1 MSTAITL
8 LGIIAAGIVYL
19 MVDEWIAR
27 DNYEIRKFK
36 LGQLDPVPK
45 FFHVDAN
52 FIDLA
57 HDILHL
63 GAYNPDSFGIF
74 IQAVDNILQMRF
86 DIERRVLA
94 PCDLNFSVAKDN
106 YDTAIVA
113 LESINLSIPSKEKL
127 YKLHL
132 RNAVKLAHLYILR
145 NLDSMRESCYMDAR
159 KVGLSPSMPYI
170 PSGLDPI

>member
-1 MSTAITL
+1 MSTL
-8 LGIIAAGIVYL
+8 LTVLGVIVAGIVYL
-19 MVDEWIAR
+19 MVDEWRAR
-27 DNYEIRKFK
+27 EEYTIRKFK
-36 LGQLDPVPK
+36 LSQLTPVPE

-57 HDILHL
+57 HDVLHL

-74 IQAVDNILQMRF
+74 IQAVDNVLQMRY
-86 DIERRVLA
+86 DIERGVLA

-106 YDTAIVA
+106 YDTAISA
-113 LESINLSIPSKEKL
+113 LESINLSIPAKEKL

-170 PSGLDPI
+170 SSSLDPI